1 MQIFGKGVGEE
12 LNGLSFI
19 IDESLN
25 CSVKYK
31 ICLQFCKEITAAG
44 LAQLER
50 LTEER
55 EGHGSLP
62 GVGPMLRVLKE
73 LRNEETC
80 CRFPPK
86 VFTPL
91 RGLDDHVKWGPVS
104 MRHLNMVSSIST
116 FMLNSLTLR

>member
-1 MQIFGKGVGEE
+1 MQIFGKGLGEE

-55 EGHGSLP
+55 EGHGFASR
-62 GVGPMLRVLKE
+62 GRTNAKGLKRTE
-73 LRNEETC
+73 
-80 CRFPPK
+80 K
-86 VFTPL
+86 
-91 RGLDDHVKWGPVS
+91 
-104 MRHLNMVSSIST
+104 
-116 FMLNSLTLR
+116 

>member
-44 LAQLER
+44 LAQLVEP

-55 EGHGSLP
+55 EGHGFASR
-62 GVGPMLRVLKE
+62 GRTNANGLKRTE
-73 LRNEETC
+73 
-80 CRFPPK
+80 K
-86 VFTPL
+86 
-91 RGLDDHVKWGPVS
+91 
-104 MRHLNMVSSIST
+104 
-116 FMLNSLTLR
+116 

>member
-1 MQIFGKGVGEE
+1 MQIFGKGAGEE

-44 LAQLER
+44 LAQLVER

-55 EGHGSLP
+55 EGHGFAFR
-62 GVGPMLRVLKE
+62 GRTNILRVLKE
-73 LRNEETC
+73 LRNGETC
-80 CRFPPK
+80 YLCPPK

-91 RGLDDHVKWGPVS
+91 RGLDDRVQWGPVS
-104 MRHLNMVSSIST
+104 NEIPKHGVLN
-116 FMLNSLTLR
+116 